1 MSTLSVN
8 EITSQTGNN
17 ITVPSGKKLIAPGH
31 VLQVQNSVINSG
43 SSNSQVT
50 IRTAYLTVNITPSA
64 TSSKILVNAQGAGS
78 VICGSSGILQAEI
91 FRGDISSGTMIAT
104 QYSGLGSA
112 TNGHEHY
119 ITAHLSVV
127 DSPNTTSTITYTF
140 AAVKGSGGTTSSRI
154 MGGSGFPI
162 TMYAMEIAQ
171 WVL

>member
-1 MSTLSVN
+1 MSTLNVGTIASK
-8 EITSQTGNN
+8 TGNSS
-17 ITVPSGKKLIAPGH
+17 ITIADNGIASIPGH

-50 IRTAYLTVNITPSA
+50 VRTAYLTVNITPSA

-112 TNGHEHY
+112 SNGHEHY

-154 MGGSGFPI
+154 MGGAAFPI

-171 WVL
+171 